1 MVATVHVYARI
12 TSIYMQYAHVN
23 MNLTTAYTC
32 TIMTMTAHIAGVAE
46 IIKKKQNKKCII
58 GFRCIHLW
66 HTGKDNILE
75 TVKGH

>member
-1 MVATVHVYARI
+1 
-12 TSIYMQYAHVN
+12 
-23 MNLTTAYTC
+23 
-32 TIMTMTAHIAGVAE
+32 MTAHIAGVAE

-58 GFRCIHLW
+58 GFRFINLW